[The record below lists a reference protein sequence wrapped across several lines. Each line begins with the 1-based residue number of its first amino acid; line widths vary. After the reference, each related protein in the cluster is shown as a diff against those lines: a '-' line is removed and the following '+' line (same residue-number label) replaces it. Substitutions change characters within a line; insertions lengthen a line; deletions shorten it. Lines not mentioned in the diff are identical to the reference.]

1 MKQKYII
8 GVDISKSKIDCA
20 IIDAHF
26 KLEREREVANEDAK
40 LRSFLRGALKSLK
53 LQADELLVCCE
64 HTGIYNA
71 PLRRVCS
78 ELGIGLWEVQ
88 ALKIKRAS
96 ADLRGKS
103 DRKDALRIADYGVR
117 YNDQQQLYVAPAANL
132 KELDALTKT
141 RDTLVQQ
148 RVMINNQLSEAKS
161 HDSTL
166 YKLLFDNY
174 KAALKALDGSI
185 KQIEKKI
192 ESLINQDEQM
202 RKNKELLV
210 SIPGVGPQLAHNFIL
225 STNNFADFTSA
236 KQLACYAGVV
246 PFENASGTII
256 KRPRVSKMANQK
268 LKHLLHLTALCAIR
282 GKGELQAYYIRK
294 VQEGKNKMSVLNA
307 IRNKIVHRIMA
318 VITRQTPFINS
329 AEDYNQ
335 KCNLGVAF

>member
-26 KLEREREVANEDAK
+26 NLEREREVANQDAK
-40 LRSFLRGALKSLK
+40 LRSFLKDALKSLK

-96 ADLRGKS
+96 IDLRGKS

-132 KELDALTKT
+132 KQLDALTKT

-174 KAALKALDGSI
+174 KATLKTLDGSI
-185 KQIEKKI
+185 KKTEKKI

-225 STNNFADFTSA
+225 STNNFIDFTSA

-318 VITRQTPFINS
+318 VITRQTPFIKS
-329 AEDYNQ
+329 VEDYNQ